1 MPGKPFEVN
10 MEESVYNSYKVI
22 AVFSKNLMLSNYC
35 IHELDLAK
43 YHLLKERD
51 DSLVVMRIDKTNCE
65 MLSRGLKKLSFM
77 PIPWKNLSGKAN
89 TLSFWTPLMILMK
102 NVWHKTKTMIAV
114 SKRFYRRKSSEK
126 NCLRKNNQYRYR
138 SICYFRDRG
147 NLCLRMWSR
156 FIVVLIAIQVIVFWK
171 KVSCY
176 QRSKRSS
183 GLNKLV

>member
-1 MPGKPFEVN
+1 
-10 MEESVYNSYKVI
+10 
-22 AVFSKNLMLSNYC
+22 
-35 IHELDLAK
+35 
-43 YHLLKERD
+43 
-51 DSLVVMRIDKTNCE
+51 
-65 MLSRGLKKLSFM
+65 M

-89 TLSFWTPLMILMK
+89 SLSFWTPLMILMK
-102 NVWHKTKTMIAV
+102 NVWHKTKTMITV

-183 GLNKLV
+183 GLNKLVQYYGVSKVQPLSICSLWSLVKFRTSLYFFNRDGEGEEFFFMGKISWEKYLTSYRAPGEPEGF